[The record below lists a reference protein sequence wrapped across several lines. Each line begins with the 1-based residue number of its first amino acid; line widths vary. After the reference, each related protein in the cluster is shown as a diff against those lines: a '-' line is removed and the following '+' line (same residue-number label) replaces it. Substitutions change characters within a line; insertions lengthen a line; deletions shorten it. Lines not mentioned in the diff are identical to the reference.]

1 MALLTKIHKH
11 SLMHGNIQ
19 DFIAGIFKFI
29 SSLLYNIIQ
38 VLTTLLEVFG
48 KYFFDKQIYL
58 FKY

>member
-11 SLMHGNIQ
+11 SLMHENIQ

-38 VLTTLLEVFG
+38 VVTTLLEVFG
-48 KYFFDKQIYL
+48 KCFFDKQIYL